1 MREQRE
7 QEELTMLR
15 GLVQLYLSQSPQ
27 QQPTAPSIVENSEMQ
42 QLSNQLKEEN
52 GVLTQKLQE
61 MTAQMEKLRKER
73 DDADNRMRKL
83 AKDMLEKSGS
93 ETNNN
98 NQEKQLRSALE
109 AAEATISG
117 LKLQIDTLK
126 SEASNGEES
135 EEELTAQ
142 AVYLYLKN
150 NQSQGYTEPKLLH
163 SRAYDTVTSSIRDIT
178 VGICFDNPPYYNI
191 STKRK
196 ITDDLKALLYM
207 LNNTV
212 RETKFAV
219 EEENTV
225 VTTTYFSKAIS
236 IEQLFNSI
244 RAVLSHFE

>member
-98 NQEKQLRSALE
+98 QEKQLRSALE

-163 SRAYDTVTSSIRDIT
+163 SRA
-178 VGICFDNPPYYNI
+178 
-191 STKRK
+191 
-196 ITDDLKALLYM
+196 
-207 LNNTV
+207 
-212 RETKFAV
+212 
-219 EEENTV
+219 
-225 VTTTYFSKAIS
+225 
-236 IEQLFNSI
+236 
-244 RAVLSHFE
+244 

>member
-98 NQEKQLRSALE
+98 QEKQLRSA
-109 AAEATISG
+109 
-117 LKLQIDTLK
+117 
-126 SEASNGEES
+126 
-135 EEELTAQ
+135 
-142 AVYLYLKN
+142 
-150 NQSQGYTEPKLLH
+150 
-163 SRAYDTVTSSIRDIT
+163 
-178 VGICFDNPPYYNI
+178 
-191 STKRK
+191 
-196 ITDDLKALLYM
+196 
-207 LNNTV
+207 
-212 RETKFAV
+212 
-219 EEENTV
+219 
-225 VTTTYFSKAIS
+225 
-236 IEQLFNSI
+236 
-244 RAVLSHFE
+244 